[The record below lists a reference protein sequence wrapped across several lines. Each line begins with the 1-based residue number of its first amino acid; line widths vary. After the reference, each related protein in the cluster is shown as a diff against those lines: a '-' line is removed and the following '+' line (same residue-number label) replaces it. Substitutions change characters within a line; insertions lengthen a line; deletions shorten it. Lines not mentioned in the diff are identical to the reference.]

1 MQPTDE
7 HQRQPYVGV
16 CWPNS
21 GSPTHAATVTASF
34 PRLRRNRS
42 ISLDLRRQESDECHD
57 AKENHRVPRQE
68 NQTNFNGF
76 AIPLRPDTDLGHAM
90 LIAEDDEGNYAPI
103 CVVSTLREAQ
113 EMAESDFRSR
123 LRLTERGAEAGLAP
137 VRYKVWAR
145 GIGGEYRTAIEIA
158 AWHNELVR

>member
-42 ISLDLRRQESDECHD
+42 ISLDLR
-57 AKENHRVPRQE
+57 RQE